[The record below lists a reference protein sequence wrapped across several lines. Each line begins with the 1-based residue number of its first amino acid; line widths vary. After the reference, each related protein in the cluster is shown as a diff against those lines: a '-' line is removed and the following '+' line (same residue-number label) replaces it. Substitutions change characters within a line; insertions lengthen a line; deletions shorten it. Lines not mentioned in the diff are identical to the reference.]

1 MSDILE
7 LGEMW
12 CKGILLIMKIIIG
25 IPVCLSGW
33 ILGYLWSVATRIN
46 VKLHPRGGSMWLP
59 IWIQPYW
66 ARCMGFKINE

>member
-1 MSDILE
+1 MRNPL
-7 LGEMW
+7 
-12 CKGILLIMKIIIG
+12 
-25 IPVCLSGW
+25 GW
-33 ILGYLWSVATRIN
+33 ILGYLWSVATRVN